1 MSLVTVGRWGK
12 SLAVRLPTEVASQV
26 GIADGAR
33 VQVET
38 HEGAIVIRRAAQEP
52 TLEGLFAGK
61 SAAAWRAEFAGAF
74 DWGSDVG
81 REIVEE

>member
-12 SLAVRLPTEVASQV
+12 SLAVRLPTEVASQA

-33 VQVET
+33 VRVET
-38 HEGAIVIRRAAQEP
+38 REGAIIIRRALPEP
-52 TLEGLFAGK
+52 TLKEMFVGK